1 MAFIIG
7 PGDPTDMASFPTLAP
22 SNRRHR
28 RLVFFASI
36 GLLLVAGLSV
46 IELLAVAWTA
56 RPWSFA
62 RHIVFGGIN
71 AIGIDP
77 TVFYYVP
84 LGVFVGLVVGLL
96 LDSFKYIQG
105 LIVAGAT
112 LIAVPLV
119 FVPRGVFV
127 GPLAS
132 SFGANTA
139 LMAVLAAV
147 ATLRA
152 GGVTFDRLDAGQ
164 REFPRIPALIFW
176 LTAVLAVFGLFEAH
190 VNYVGP
196 VRFAPGPGELTARA
210 FAFNGFVWEGI
221 ATHLVSVLVLLP
233 ALRYFTTY
241 ERGLNVIMLG
251 PKRSG
256 KSAVFGG
263 IHLYIRDNVDEQ
275 SAAATRVSRLRQS
288 IESAQFPDPTPSTLQ
303 SGAGGSGGSQPM
315 LLELPYSWGRFVPTR
330 VRFSVV
336 DYPGEALEDILAE
349 VVETA
354 TRQIQGGDAEIA
366 TDGGEPEDSDFD
378 IPFSDED
385 DEDSDTTDDD
395 AVQWGTASGSDAGA
409 DNDSGSRSAAETG
422 RTTPAG
428 DTDTGSSGTQTTT
441 TATGSDYGG
450 SEPDDPFGDASGGF
464 GTNAEADLFG
474 GDDADDGAGPALD
487 PKSSWAAATRSVR
500 EATNLSEMIPG
511 IRGCVHNADRIV
523 LTLPLDDFVAPVIE
537 RGNVPPYLRDRV
549 ITPEEFDD
557 YRRSEVRP
565 IRYDGRTYAVKGPNR
580 DDVSDYL
587 RWYEAIR
594 AIYPEKDI
602 VIVGTMADW
611 MLEDFEANQESSAA
625 PQADGYREFCDY
637 VRDEIV
643 REQTPEVNQ
652 LFGGRRDPD
661 PLYLLWYDIENEAP
675 AGTDELRIDVG
686 GPSSVLKGARQ
697 FMERI
702 NQ

>member
-7 PGDPTDMASFPTLAP
+7 PGESTDMASFPTLAP

-36 GLLLVAGLSV
+36 GLLVVAGLSV

-71 AIGIDP
+71 AVGIDP
-77 TVFYYVP
+77 TVFYYIP

-139 LMAVLAAV
+139 LMAILAAT

-176 LTAVLAVFGLFEAH
+176 LTTVLAVFGLFEAH

-196 VRFAPGPGELTARA
+196 VRFAPGPGELMTRA
-210 FAFNGFVWEGI
+210 FAFNGFVWEGV

-241 ERGLNVIMLG
+241 ERGMNVIMLG

-288 IESAQFPDPTPSTLQ
+288 IESEQFPDPTPATLQ
-303 SGAGGSGGSQPM
+303 SGADGSGGSQPM

-349 VVETA
+349 VVQKA
-354 TRQIQGGDAEIA
+354 TQQIQGGDAEIA
-366 TDGGEPEDSDFD
+366 TDGGEREDSDFD
-378 IPFSDED
+378 VPFSDED
-385 DEDSDTTDDD
+385 DEDSDTADD
-395 AVQWGTASGSDAGA
+395 AVQWGTTAGSNA
-409 DNDSGSRSAAETG
+409 DTDDGSHSEGAAETG
-422 RTTPAG
+422 RTTPGG
-428 DTDTGSSGTQTTT
+428 DSNTATSGNT
-441 TATGSDYGG
+441 TATGSSHSS
-450 SEPDDPFGDASGGF
+450 SESDDPFGDRSGGF
-464 GTNAEADLFG
+464 GTNAEVDLFD
-474 GDDADDGAGPALD
+474 GDDADDGAVPTLD
-487 PKSSWAAATRSVR
+487 PKSSWAAATRTVR

-537 RGNVPPYLRDRV
+537 RENVPSYLRDRV
-549 ITPEEFDD
+549 ITPEEFNN
-557 YRRSEVRP
+557 YRRSEIRP
-565 IRYDGRTYAVKGPNR
+565 IRYGGRDYAVKGPNR
-580 DDVSDYL
+580 DDVSEYL

-611 MLEDFEANQESSAA
+611 MLEDFKANQESSAA

-661 PLYLLWYDIENEAP
+661 PLYLLWYDIKNEEP